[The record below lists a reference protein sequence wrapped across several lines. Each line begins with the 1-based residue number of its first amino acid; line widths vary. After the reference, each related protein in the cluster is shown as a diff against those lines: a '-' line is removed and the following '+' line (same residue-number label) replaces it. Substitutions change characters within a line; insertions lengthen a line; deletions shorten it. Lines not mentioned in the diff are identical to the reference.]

1 MAVIR
6 EIQLMADKGQ
16 MLLNPVIIKSIQRE
30 SKIAK

>member
-1 MAVIR
+1 
-6 EIQLMADKGQ
+6 LMADKGQ